1 MKFCFGGK
9 SNMWGILNS
18 GVLQFGEMV
27 TSASKELPA
36 SIVSLENRGSLL
48 LRKAGTKL
56 HCFTPQKI

>member
-1 MKFCFGGK
+1 
-9 SNMWGILNS
+9 MWGILNS

-27 TSASKELPA
+27 TRASKELPA